1 MALTEVAYLGP
12 MGTYSHLVAEKR
24 YGRKCKLVPFPSIL
38 QVCAFVSKHPSS
50 HGIIPI
56 ENSSGGT
63 IYETVDIL
71 MANEPRVYIAEE
83 LSLDVKLAL
92 LGRKGEKIQVLY
104 SHFAPLEHC
113 ASWLAHNLPH
123 VQKRV
128 SSSTAMAGRSASDE
142 TGSAALGNRRL
153 AALCGLNVLKYPIAT
168 EVPNITMFLSI
179 AGRKTVLPGKKKITL
194 MAKLPNSPGSLC
206 TFLETFR
213 NENVNLSRILS
224 RPIRGCPR
232 EYAFMVDLIGGIG
245 EPHVDRALA
254 KARKVSAQ
262 IRIIGCYPTRNP
274 YRS

>member
-1 MALTEVAYLGP
+1 MALTEVAFLGP
-12 MGTYSHLVAEKR
+12 IGTYSHLVAEKR
-24 YGRKCKLVPFPSIL
+24 FGRKCKLVPFPSIL
-38 QVCAFVSKHPSS
+38 QVCTYVSKKPARR
-50 HGIIPI
+50 GIIPI

-63 IYETVDIL
+63 IYETIDIL
-71 MANEPRVYIAEE
+71 MANDPKIYIAEE

-92 LGRKGEKIQVLY
+92 LGRKSERIETLY

-113 ASWLAHNLPH
+113 AHWLQENLPH

-128 SSSTAMAGRSASDE
+128 VSSTAMAARHASDE
-142 TGSAALGNRRL
+142 TGSVAIGNRRL
-153 AALCGLNVLKYPIAT
+153 ASLNGLNVLKYPIAT

-179 AGRKTVLPGKKKITL
+179 AGQKVVLPGKKKTTL

-213 NENVNLSRILS
+213 KHNVNLSRILS

-232 EYAFMVDLIGGIG
+232 EYAFIVDIQG
-245 EPHVDRALA
+245 ALTETQVKKA
-254 KARKVSAQ
+254 LLLARKVCVELK
-262 IRIIGCYPTRNP
+262 IIGSYPTRRP

>member
-12 MGTYSHLVAEKR
+12 VGTYSHLVAEKR
-24 YGRKCKLVPFPSIL
+24 YGPKCKLVPFPSIL
-38 QVCAFVSKHPSS
+38 QVCSFVSKKHSRR
-50 HGIIPI
+50 GIIPI

-71 MANEPRVYIAEE
+71 MANEPRIYIAEE

-92 LGRKGEKIQVLY
+92 LGRKNEKIEILY

-113 ASWLAHNLPH
+113 SHWLHQHLPH

-128 SSSTAMAGRSASDE
+128 VSSTAMAARHASDE
-142 TGSAALGNRRL
+142 TGSAAIGNRRL
-153 AALCGLNVLKYPIAT
+153 ASLNGLNVLKYPIAT

-179 AGRKTVLPGKKKITL
+179 AGQKVALPGKKKTTI

-206 TFLETFR
+206 SFLETFK

-232 EYAFMVDLIGGIG
+232 EYAFMVDIHGGNG
-245 EPHVDRALA
+245 EPNVDRAITA
-254 KARKVSAQ
+254 ARKVCVHLK
-262 IRIIGCYPTRNP
+262 IIGSYPTRRP